1 MARKI
6 IFFILTSL
14 VFSSAWLVSEQKKA
28 STSITKS
35 ILYPNLL
42 ENFSQVAQI
51 KIRNNEKEITLKK
64 LGKQW
69 VISENDNFLAKP
81 ELIRGTLLQI
91 ARLKKI
97 EKKSTSDAGHR
108 ILGVNNLGEEG
119 IPRQQI
125 TFSTSSNKT
134 LASLII
140 GKKIAD
146 TTSERYFARKS
157 GEAQSWVIEGAIDFL
172 AHPIAWVDSRIM
184 NIEPE
189 MIKSVVIEARG
200 SPTITVTK
208 TNRSKTLFTLQDIP
222 EGGKPKS
229 ATLISSFGSLLND
242 LRFDD
247 VLSSKRLGDDV
258 PIRSTT
264 VQLFENFGII
274 LLDYSLRGK
283 VYTKIKIENLQ
294 SGDTTTNIDYSKYA
308 LNDEH
313 QKWVYLLPRYKR
325 RIIERKITSL
335 FQK

>member
-6 IFFILTSL
+6 IFFILTFL

-42 ENFSQVAQI
+42 ENFNQVAQI
-51 KIRNNEKEITLKK
+51 KIRNNEKEITLIKI
-64 LGKQW
+64 GKQW
-69 VISENDNFLAKP
+69 MISENDNFLAKP

-108 ILGVNNLGEEG
+108 ILGVNDLGEEG

-125 TFSTSSNKT
+125 TFSTSSNIT

-140 GKKIAD
+140 GKKITD

-157 GEAQSWVIEGAIDFL
+157 GEAQSWVIEGAIDFS
-172 AHPIAWVDSRIM
+172 AHPIAWVDSRII

-200 SPTITVTK
+200 KPTITVTK

-222 EGGKPKS
+222 EGLKPKS

-247 VLSSKRLGDDV
+247 VLSSKRLGDAV

-264 VQLFENFGII
+264 VQLFENIGII

-283 VYTKIKIENLQ
+283 VYTKIKIENLK
-294 SGDTTTNIDYSKYA
+294 SEDTTTNIDYSKYA
-308 LNDEH
+308 LNNEH
-313 QKWVYLLPRYKR
+313 QKWIYLLPRYKR